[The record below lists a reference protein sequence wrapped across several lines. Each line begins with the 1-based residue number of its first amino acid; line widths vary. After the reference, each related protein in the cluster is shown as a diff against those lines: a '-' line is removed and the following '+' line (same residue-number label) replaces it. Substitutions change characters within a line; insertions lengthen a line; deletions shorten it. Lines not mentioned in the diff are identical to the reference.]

1 MDYKEFIE
9 SLEIAINVVLELNN
23 LTEKEKFDLLLE
35 IMREI

>member
-1 MDYKEFIE
+1 MNYEAFFE
-9 SLEIAINVVLELNN
+9 ALEISINVVLELNN

>member
-1 MDYKEFIE
+1 MDYEAFLE
-9 SLEIAINVVLELNN
+9 ALEIAIDAVLELNN

>member
-1 MDYKEFIE
+1 MNYEAFLE
-9 SLEIAINVVLELNN
+9 ALEISIDVVLELNN